1 MNSTLSPP
9 RTDLELFQANRLFY
23 DALWSDVRL
32 VQPERFNTW
41 PLVSSLVAQSVRR
54 LEVAPGLRPRLPL
67 NGTHFVDISVPALAQ
82 LRECGANGILGRI
95 SSLPF
100 PDGAFDLVCALD
112 IIEHVDDDE
121 RALSELSRV
130 AEPGGALLIST
141 PLHPTHWTAFDE
153 FVGHRRRYEP
163 DQLAAMLERHGL
175 TVERSA
181 AHGMQP
187 RSSWL
192 VDFGMWAMIHRRK
205 QAMFVYNH
213 VMMPLAVRF
222 EKELTFAP
230 GMLETEGVE
239 EVLLLCRKHGE
250 A

>member
-67 NGTHFVDISVPALAQ
+67 HGTHFVDISIPALVR
-82 LRECGANGILGRI
+82 LRERGANGILGRI

-141 PLHPTHWTAFDE
+141 PLHPSHWTAFDE

-163 DQLAAMLERHGL
+163 DQLAAMLKRHGL
-175 TVERSA
+175 SVERSA
-181 AHGMQP
+181 AHGMRP

-192 VDFGMWAMIHRRK
+192 VACGMWAMIHRRK
-205 QAMFVYNH
+205 QAMFLYNH

-222 EKELTFAP
+222 EKELSFSP
-230 GMLETEGVE
+230 GMLEAAEVD
-239 EVLLLCRKHGE
+239 EVLLLCRKG
-250 A
+250 

>member
-1 MNSTLSPP
+1 MSQALSRP
-9 RTDLELFQANRLFY
+9 RTDLELFEANRLFY

-41 PLVSSLVAQSVRR
+41 PLVSSLAVQSRRR
-54 LEVAPGLRPRLPL
+54 LEVAPGLRPRFPL
-67 NGTHFVDISVPALAQ
+67 QGTLFVDISAPALSQ
-82 LRECGANGILGRI
+82 LRDRGANGIQGRI

-100 PDGAFDLVCALD
+100 PDSAFDLVCALD

-121 RALSELSRV
+121 LALSELSRV
-130 AEPGGALLIST
+130 TEPGGALLIST
-141 PLHPTHWTAFDE
+141 PLHPSHWTAFDE

-163 DQLAAMLERHGL
+163 TQLAAMLAQHGL
-175 TVERSA
+175 SVERSA
-181 AHGMQP
+181 VHGMRP

-205 QAMFVYNH
+205 QAMFLYNH

-222 EKELTFAP
+222 EKTLTFAP
-230 GMLETEGVE
+230 GMIETADVD
-239 EVLLLCRKHGE
+239 EVLLLCRK